1 MFEVTLNLLTILFEV
16 ICCKMFYEAFC
27 ERKKH
32 RRGFNYLIT
41 FFQVCFCYLI
51 ASILRNIFIV
61 KQGMIIL
68 LFALTMFV
76 TMKVRFRK
84 TFVIA
89 ILYQGLL
96 LLADYIA
103 FSINGSLFSN
113 YDMTLQF
120 FKIESMLVIIFSK
133 VILYICI
140 LIIKK
145 KMGHKSTEILTDVE
159 WIRFLFFPIF
169 TILTVTG
176 MIAIIGYEVNQIQI
190 RILLIIAL
198 GMVAM
203 NIVVFYLIND
213 IVKRELQIRKKE
225 MFEVEVKNQTQM
237 YKTISENYDKQ
248 RSKVHE
254 FKNEIL
260 CIESLLIKKQYE
272 ELEKYIRTISVKLRQ
287 ERDAINTNNVIINA
301 IINTKYQEAINK
313 GIVFVFRVNDLSTI
327 KVTDE
332 DIVVIL
338 ANLLNNAIE
347 ACEKCSNQKVIKL
360 KFIKEEDGIILS
372 VKNTC
377 SEPPIFENGRIKTS
391 KLLEPEEHGIGIK
404 NIITIIEKYNGSY
417 VIKNNDSEFYFSIL
431 IPVD

>member
-1 MFEVTLNLLTILFEV
+1 
-16 ICCKMFYEAFC
+16 
-27 ERKKH
+27 
-32 RRGFNYLIT
+32 
-41 FFQVCFCYLI
+41 
-51 ASILRNIFIV
+51 
-61 KQGMIIL
+61 
-68 LFALTMFV
+68 MFV